1 MKLSLG
7 LELQWSSHLK
17 YVFVFGAGSEA
28 MAALHSEVERVAE
41 DGLQDSVILFIRT
54 LRQVQVIKGVY
65 SSWCAGHLNMAQVK
79 LLKKI
84 L

>member
-7 LELQWSSHLK
+7 LEIQWSSHLK

-41 DGLQDSVILFIRT
+41 DGLQDSVIHFIRT
-54 LRQVQVIKGVY
+54 LRQVQVVKGV
-65 SSWCAGHLNMAQVK
+65 
-79 LLKKI
+79 
-84 L
+84 

>member
-17 YVFVFGAGSEA
+17 YVFVFGAGCEA

-41 DGLQDSVILFIRT
+41 DGLQDSVIHCIRT
-54 LRQVQVIKGVY
+54 LRQVQVVKCVY

-79 LLKKI
+79 LFNKI

>member
-7 LELQWSSHLK
+7 LEIQWSSHLK

-41 DGLQDSVILFIRT
+41 DGL
-54 LRQVQVIKGVY
+54 
-65 SSWCAGHLNMAQVK
+65 
-79 LLKKI
+79 
-84 L
+84 